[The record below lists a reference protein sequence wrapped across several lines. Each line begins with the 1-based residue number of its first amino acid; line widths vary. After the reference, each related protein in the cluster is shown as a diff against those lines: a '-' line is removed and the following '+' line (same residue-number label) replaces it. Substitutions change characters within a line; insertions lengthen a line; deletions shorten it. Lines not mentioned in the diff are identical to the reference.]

1 MNTYLLPICDTNDN
15 VVWIEKIRAR
25 NLFHAKE
32 KLIQMLMDDF
42 EDLDLPD
49 DLKSIE
55 EILSSNGVIL
65 GELYDVEEF

>member
-1 MNTYLLPICDTNDN
+1 
-15 VVWIEKIRAR
+15 
-25 NLFHAKE
+25 
-32 KLIQMLMDDF
+32 MDDY

-55 EILSSNGVIL
+55 EILSSNGVLI